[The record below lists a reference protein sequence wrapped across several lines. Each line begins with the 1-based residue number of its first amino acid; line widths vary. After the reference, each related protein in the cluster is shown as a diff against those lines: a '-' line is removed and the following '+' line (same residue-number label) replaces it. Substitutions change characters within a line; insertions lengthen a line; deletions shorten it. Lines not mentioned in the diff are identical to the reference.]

1 MPRTQHFD
9 ALVRLLQ
16 QADAVDRTS
25 GAALPSSGRGVIG
38 RRQFLAGTARGA
50 AAAAM
55 AAGLPVPSWGARAA
69 LPDVGI
75 VGGGLAG
82 MACADTLRQRG
93 VVAPVYEASSRA
105 GGRCWSLRQ
114 TFPGQVVERGGELID
129 NLHKTMLSY
138 AQRFGLARED
148 VNKRPGEVFYVF
160 GGVRYPEAAV
170 VDEFRAFVQTMHS
183 DLRRLSGEPTALG
196 FTPEDAQLDS
206 VSLAEYLDGQ
216 NARGEAAGPVA
227 RAAIVAAYEAEY
239 GLAAA
244 EQSALNFLLFIHA
257 DRRSKFTPFG
267 VFSDERWHIPDGN
280 DRIVQGLAGSLP
292 GQIRFG
298 RRLVRVRRASDGR
311 IELTFET
318 AAGTERRVH
327 EAVVLSLPFSVLRE
341 VDLHASLALPDA
353 KRHAIEALGYGTNA
367 KMMVGFDSRPWI
379 DVDGTGAS
387 YSDFDHH
394 QTTWETNAVNATAS
408 RGVLTDYSSGAR
420 GASLTVAQVQAEA
433 ELFLTDLDD
442 VYPGTLAAARRS
454 AAGKYTVHLE
464 PWPSN
469 PLSRGSY
476 TCYRPGQFTTIAGHE
491 GTSVGNVHF
500 AGEHTNSFYEWQGFM
515 EGAALSGIDVAARI
529 LKGA

>member
-160 GGVRYPEAAV
+160 GGVRHAEAAV
-170 VDEFRAFVQTMHS
+170 VDES
-183 DLRRLSGEPTALG
+183 GPLSGPCVRTC
-196 FTPEDAQLDS
+196 D
-206 VSLAEYLDGQ
+206 VSPG
-216 NARGEAAGPVA
+216 
-227 RAAIVAAYEAEY
+227 
-239 GLAAA
+239 
-244 EQSALNFLLFIHA
+244 S
-257 DRRSKFTPFG
+257 RR
-267 VFSDERWHIPDGN
+267 H
-280 DRIVQGLAGSLP
+280 
-292 GQIRFG
+292 
-298 RRLVRVRRASDGR
+298 
-311 IELTFET
+311 
-318 AAGTERRVH
+318 
-327 EAVVLSLPFSVLRE
+327 
-341 VDLHASLALPDA
+341 
-353 KRHAIEALGYGTNA
+353 
-367 KMMVGFDSRPWI
+367 
-379 DVDGTGAS
+379 
-387 YSDFDHH
+387 
-394 QTTWETNAVNATAS
+394 
-408 RGVLTDYSSGAR
+408 
-420 GASLTVAQVQAEA
+420 
-433 ELFLTDLDD
+433 
-442 VYPGTLAAARRS
+442 
-454 AAGKYTVHLE
+454 
-464 PWPSN
+464 
-469 PLSRGSY
+469 
-476 TCYRPGQFTTIAGHE
+476 
-491 GTSVGNVHF
+491 
-500 AGEHTNSFYEWQGFM
+500 
-515 EGAALSGIDVAARI
+515 
-529 LKGA
+529 